1 VQYSQLSKQARR
13 FINPVGL
20 PEQLRFAT
28 KTHYF
33 IKAFAFLGLLPL
45 CASIVMALTLEGGEQ
60 TFYQVV
66 VALLLP
72 AVVICWLLKH
82 YLVLDN
88 ASQQRFVQLQC
99 LAYHFKREQAAPL
112 AATELLLRHSSYDR
126 RQYMMKLHD
135 VTYATG
141 NLDETSA
148 LVLFIAKKFNLK
160 ATEQVTDF
168 PNIHAL
174 AAHSAVEPQLSSALQ
189 LAPAVNLSDSGKASV
204 ENSGKDN
211 LKVSDQHKA
220 SSPPIE
226 QLWHGKIAIR
236 FLYPLPVIL
245 LCGLVMKFIGG
256 L

>member
-33 IKAFAFLGLLPL
+33 FKAFAFLGLLPL
-45 CASIVMALTLEGGEQ
+45 CASIVMAFTLEGGEQ
-60 TFYQVV
+60 TFYQFV
-66 VALLLP
+66 VAVLLP

-88 ASQQRFVQLQC
+88 ASQQRFVQLQM
-99 LAYHFKREQAAPL
+99 LAYHFKKQQAAPL
-112 AATELLLRHSSYDR
+112 AATELLLRHSSHDR

-135 VTYATG
+135 MTYYTG
-141 NLDETSA
+141 NLDETTA
-148 LVLFIAKKFNLK
+148 LVLFIAQQFTLK

-174 AAHSAVEPQLSSALQ
+174 TVNLAVEPELNSASQ
-189 LAPAVNLSDSGKASV
+189 SAAGVNLTNHGKVRAENCVKDSAKDCDKS
-204 ENSGKDN
+204 NSP
-211 LKVSDQHKA
+211 
-220 SSPPIE
+220 SPPIE
-226 QLWHGKIAIR
+226 QLWHGKKAIR
-236 FLYPLPVIL
+236 LFYPLPVIL
-245 LCGLVMKFIGG
+245 LFGLVMKFIGG